1 MFHTLRNTHVEA
13 GGAQFLSKK
22 QGDVA
27 GEDGGRFRA
36 VVTGLICAAG
46 SKEENV
52 RVFVGV
58 DGDHITE

>member
-1 MFHTLRNTHVEA
+1 M
-13 GGAQFLSKK
+13 
-22 QGDVA
+22 A

-36 VVTGLICAAG
+36 VVTGLISGVG
-46 SKEENV
+46 SKEENI